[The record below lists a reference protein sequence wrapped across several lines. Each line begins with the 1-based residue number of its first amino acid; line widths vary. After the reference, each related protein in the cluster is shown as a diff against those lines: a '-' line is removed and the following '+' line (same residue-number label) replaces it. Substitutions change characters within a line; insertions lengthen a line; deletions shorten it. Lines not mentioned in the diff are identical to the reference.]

1 MCDIRKEERKCK
13 ACKIVFMVCLTVSV
27 CLIVAGFFTPPKGII
42 DGSVLTAVGEI
53 FAFAAL
59 GFGWHALELGYDL
72 KINHGQTTIEVDND
86 QTK

>member
-1 MCDIRKEERKCK
+1 MCDIRQEKRKCK
-13 ACKIVFMVCLTVSV
+13 ACKIVFMVCLIVSV
-27 CLIVAGFFTPPKGII
+27 CLIVAGFLTPPQGVI

-72 KINHGQTTIEVDND
+72 KINHGQTTIEVND
-86 QTK
+86 